1 MRDKRELATEVQ
13 CSSLHGVVVRPGMYV
28 RTYVR
33 MQVAPGTTR
42 VGIYHILN

>member
-13 CSSLHGVVVRPGMYV
+13 CSGVHGVVVRPGM
-28 RTYVR
+28 YVR